1 MTQDLAYRPARE
13 LAKLVRS
20 GAIGSVEL
28 TRHFIERIERFDN
41 DINAVVVRTFE
52 RALEDAAAADAAL
65 ARGEASGPL
74 HGLPMTIKES
84 YVMQDTPA
92 TWGIEAQRDNV
103 ADADGLAVSR
113 FRAAGAHFLG
123 KTNVPVDLADVQSYN
138 PIYGTTRNPWN
149 LERTP
154 GGSSGGSAAALAAG
168 FSALEAGTDIGG
180 SIRTPAHF
188 CGVFGHK
195 PTWGIVPMSGHELMP
210 GVPDP
215 DLSVCGPLARDAA
228 DLAVALDVMAGP
240 TGREAVGWRLEL
252 PRPGF
257 RELSELRVAV
267 WANEDIAPVSAET
280 VTRVQLVADAF
291 ARLGATVSHSA
302 RPEFDIHKAQFV
314 YQNLLT
320 AVMSSGQPVSHIEKM
335 RELAATLDPAD
346 MSADAITARASLMSY
361 REWIRHDFRR
371 ERLRRAWDAL
381 FRDWDVLVCPQFA
394 VPAIPHD
401 HRPFAERS
409 TLVDGE
415 ARPYME
421 SVFWS
426 GLVVASYLPS
436 TCLPTGPSG
445 EGLPIGVQIVGAP
458 YRDHTTIACARRL
471 ADEIGGFVPPPALPI
486 PTARANDD

>member
-1 MTQDLAYRPARE
+1 MTQEFAFRPATE
-13 LAKLVRS
+13 LAGFVRTGTIS
-20 GAIGSVEL
+20 SVEL
-28 TRHFIERIERFDN
+28 TRYFIERIERFDG
-41 DINAVVVRTFE
+41 DINAVVVRTFD

-65 ARGEASGPL
+65 ARGETSGPL
-74 HGLPMTIKES
+74 HGVPMTIKES
-84 YVMQDTPA
+84 YVLQGTPA
-92 TWGIEAQRDNV
+92 TWGIETQRDNV

-138 PIYGTTRNPWN
+138 PIYGTTNNPWN

-228 DLAVALDVMAGP
+228 DLALALDVMAGP
-240 TGREAVGWRLEL
+240 MEREATGWRLEL
-252 PRPGF
+252 PGPGF
-257 RELSELRVAV
+257 AEMADLRVAV

-280 VTRVQLVADAF
+280 VERVQRVAEAF
-291 ARLGATVSHSA
+291 ARLGATVSDSA
-302 RPEFDIHKAQFV
+302 RPDFDVRKASLV

-320 AVMSSGQPVSHIEKM
+320 AVMSSGQPTSHIEKM
-335 RELAATLDPAD
+335 RELVATLDPAD
-346 MSADAITARASLMSY
+346 SSPDAIVARASVMSH

-371 ERLRRAWDAL
+371 ERLRRAWDAF

-401 HRPFAERS
+401 HRPFAERT

-421 SVFWS
+421 SIFWS
-426 GLVVASYLPS
+426 GLAVASWLPS

-445 EGLPIGVQIVGAP
+445 EGLPIGAQIVAAP
-458 YRDHTTIACARRL
+458 YRDHTAIECARRL
-471 ADEIGGFVPPPALPI
+471 ADEIGGFVPPPALCG
-486 PTARANDD
+486 

>member
-1 MTQDLAYRPARE
+1 MTRDLAFRPAME
-13 LAKLVRS
+13 LAELVRS
-20 GAIGSVEL
+20 GAISSVEL
-28 TRHFIERIERFDN
+28 TRHCIGRIERYDG

-65 ARGEASGPL
+65 ARGEACGPL
-74 HGLPMTIKES
+74 HGLPLTIKES

-103 ADADGLAVSR
+103 AHADGLAVSR

-138 PIYGTTRNPWN
+138 PIYGTTSNPWN

-154 GGSSGGSAAALAAG
+154 GGSSGGSAASVAAG
-168 FSALEAGTDIGG
+168 FSPLEAGSDIGG

-195 PTWGIVPMSGHELMP
+195 PTWGIVPMSGHEVVP

-215 DLSVCGPLARDAA
+215 DLSVCGPLARDAG
-228 DLAVALDVMAGP
+228 DLALALDVMAGP
-240 TGREAVGWRLEL
+240 TEREATGWRLEL
-252 PRPGF
+252 PGPGF
-257 RELSELRVAV
+257 RELSGLRVAV

-280 VTRVQLVADAF
+280 VSRVQRVADVF
-291 ARLGATVSHSA
+291 ARLGATVSDTA
-302 RPEFDIHKAQFV
+302 RPDFDVRKAQLV

-320 AVMSSGQPVSHIEKM
+320 AVMSSGQPVSQIEKM
-335 RELAATLDPAD
+335 RERVVTLDPAD
-346 MSADAITARASLMSY
+346 MSTDAIVARASIMSH

-371 ERLRRAWDAL
+371 ERLRRAWDAF

-401 HRPFAERS
+401 HKPLAERT

-421 SVFWS
+421 SAFWS

-436 TCLPTGPSG
+436 TCLPTGPSS

-458 YRDHTTIACARRL
+458 YRDHTTIECARQI
-471 ADEIGGFVPPPALPI
+471 ANETGGFLPPPAL
-486 PTARANDD
+486 RE

>member
-1 MTQDLAYRPARE
+1 MTQDLAFRPARE
-13 LAKLVRS
+13 LARLVRS
-20 GAIGSVEL
+20 GAISSVEL
-28 TRHFIERIERFDN
+28 TRHCIERIERYDG

-74 HGLPMTIKES
+74 HGLPLTIKES

-103 ADADGLAVSR
+103 ADADGLGVRR

-138 PIYGTTRNPWN
+138 PIYGTTSNPWN

-154 GGSSGGSAAALAAG
+154 GGSSGGSAASVAAG
-168 FSALEAGTDIGG
+168 FSPLEAGSDIGG

-195 PTWGIVPMSGHELMP
+195 PTWGIVPMSGHEVVP

-215 DLSVCGPLARDAA
+215 DLSVCGPLARDAG
-228 DLAVALDVMAGP
+228 DLALALDVMAGP
-240 TGREAVGWRLEL
+240 IEREATGWRLEL
-252 PRPGF
+252 PGPGF

-267 WANEDIAPVSAET
+267 WVNEDIAPVSAET
-280 VTRVQLVADAF
+280 AARVQRVADVF
-291 ARLGATVSHSA
+291 ARLGATVSDTA
-302 RPEFDIHKAQFV
+302 RPDFDLRKAQLV

-335 RELAATLDPAD
+335 RERVATLDPAD
-346 MSADAITARASLMSY
+346 MSEDAVVARASIMSH
-361 REWIRHDFRR
+361 RDWIRHDFRR
-371 ERLRRAWDAL
+371 ERLRRAWDAF

-401 HRPFAERS
+401 HRPLAERS

-426 GLVVASYLPS
+426 GLVVASHLPS
-436 TCLPTGPSG
+436 TCLPTGPST

-458 YRDHTTIACARRL
+458 YRDHTTIECARRL
-471 ADEIGGFVPPPALPI
+471 ADEIGGFVAPPALQG
-486 PTARANDD
+486 

>member
-1 MTQDLAYRPARE
+1 MTQDLAFRPARE
-13 LAKLVRS
+13 LARLVRS
-20 GAIGSVEL
+20 GAISSVEL
-28 TRHFIERIERFDN
+28 TRHCIERIERYDG

-52 RALEDAAAADAAL
+52 RALKDAAAADDAL
-65 ARGEASGPL
+65 ARGAASGPL
-74 HGLPMTIKES
+74 HGVPLTIKES

-103 ADADGLAVSR
+103 ADADGLAVRR

-138 PIYGTTRNPWN
+138 PIYGTTSNPWN

-154 GGSSGGSAAALAAG
+154 GGSSGGSAASVAAG
-168 FSALEAGTDIGG
+168 FSPLEAGSDIGG

-195 PTWGIVPMSGHELMP
+195 PTWGIVPMSGHEVVP

-215 DLSVCGPLARDAA
+215 DLSVCGPLARDAG
-228 DLAVALDVMAGP
+228 DLALALDVMAGP
-240 TGREAVGWRLEL
+240 IEREATGWRLEL
-252 PRPGF
+252 PGPGF

-267 WANEDIAPVSAET
+267 WVNEDIAPVSAET
-280 VTRVQLVADAF
+280 AARVQRVADVF
-291 ARLGATVSHSA
+291 ARLGATVSDTA
-302 RPEFDIHKAQFV
+302 RPDFDLRKAQLV

-335 RELAATLDPAD
+335 RERVATLDPAD
-346 MSADAITARASLMSY
+346 MSEDAVVARASIMSH
-361 REWIRHDFRR
+361 RDWIRHDFRR
-371 ERLRRAWDAL
+371 ERLRRAWDAF

-401 HRPFAERS
+401 HRPLAERS

-426 GLVVASYLPS
+426 GLVVASHLPS
-436 TCLPTGPSG
+436 TCLPTGPST

-458 YRDHTTIACARRL
+458 YRDHTTIECARRL
-471 ADEIGGFVPPPALPI
+471 ADEIGGFVAPPALQG
-486 PTARANDD
+486 